1 MRYSRSQLDS
11 LRQAF
16 AKKYRQSSFPAGENG
31 TIYLTIEDAL
41 NDFVEVQSLKCHK
54 KSKCKCSGPRTC
66 QQFFPTKK
74 SDRMFASKK
83 QLSQLLYH
91 KSDKDSFYPGFIK
104 LCCIYMGI
112 EPFQP
117 EFDEEAS
124 SSASTAPVVKP
135 KNQSPSPP
143 EPLLGT
149 WKYTCTSFDKSYQ
162 HGGEFVINK
171 LPDGKMKL
179 SGFRMWRGTKNDKT
193 KQWERTYYDES
204 EYTQWRSVF
213 ILMID
218 DHNFAFEYEVPQQVG
233 VLMGYCKCAFISLT
247 DDKLKVMGD
256 FYELNSPVTGQIVFE
271 KKQ

>member
-1 MRYSRSQLDS
+1 MKYSHFDIGL
-11 LRQAF
+11 LREGF
-16 AKKYRQSSFPAGENG
+16 AMKYRQKTFPAGENG

-41 NDFVEVQSLKCHK
+41 NDFVEGQTLKCHK
-54 KSKCKCSGPRTC
+54 KSKCKCSSPRAC
-66 QQFFPTKK
+66 LQFFPPKK

-91 KSDKDSFYPGFIK
+91 KSDKDSFYPGFIR
-104 LCCIYMGI
+104 LCCLFLGI
-112 EPFQP
+112 ELIQPVQDEQEISTHAFASKPF
-117 EFDEEAS
+117 
-124 SSASTAPVVKP
+124 T
-135 KNQSPSPP
+135 QSHAASPP

-218 DHNFAFEYEVPQQVG
+218 DHHFAFEYEVPQKVG
-233 VLMGYCKCAFISLT
+233 VLMGYCKCAFISLS
-247 DDKLKVMGD
+247 DEKLKVMGD